1 MKTVNKSVLIWYS
14 AAQMFDLVVD
24 VPSYPKFLPWC
35 DAATALQ
42 QTPAGAMAEV
52 SINIGGLRQ
61 GFSTRN
67 THVIEDSGQRW
78 VKMQLVKGPFSSLH
92 GSWKFTPVGE
102 PGQNACRVELQLHYG
117 FNSPALAT
125 VVGPVFDKI
134 ATTLVDAFVKRA
146 EQIYE

>member
-14 AAQMFDLVVD
+14 AVQMFDLVTD

-35 DAATALQ
+35 DSANVLQ

-52 SINIGGLRQ
+52 SINFGGLRQ

-67 THVIEDSGQRW
+67 THLIEESGQRCI
-78 VKMQLVKGPFSSLH
+78 KMQLVKGPFSSLH

-102 PGQNACRVELQLHYG
+102 PTQNACRVELQLHYG
-117 FNSPALAT
+117 FNSPALAA

-134 ATTLVDAFVKRA
+134 AASLVDAFVKRA
-146 EQIYE
+146 EQVYG